1 MTAIVVDFN
10 NPDKFPETFTDFK
23 KYLEETSGKT
33 VKKIQFKDDEGDYVT
48 ITSDLEYTEAF
59 KAATTQ
65 GNLDL
70 QILVEAK
77 PDVVKEVQHAA
88 NCDACRHKIKG
99 IRYKCANCPDFDLC
113 EVCEAVNL
121 EKSLHDPDHVFLKIY
136 RPIPFGIRH
145 TLPNLYQPK
154 VERNDSQPKSELEAR
169 MIKIEE
175 DLKKVQKLMLNKEKL
190 KKEKPLSRRDKR
202 FSLNKRKV
210 EIQDQFG
217 IFKEEKFKIAEKVE
231 LHPEI
236 QSVIQLMKP
245 SENQIQPQPEVQL
258 KPVESEIQ
266 LKQAEQEIQLKQSQ
280 RVFSP
285 WEEQIIVLQSMGFL
299 DRKLNLE
306 LLDRYQDINRVVE
319 HLI

>member
-1 MTAIVVDFN
+1 
-10 NPDKFPETFTDFK
+10 
-23 KYLEETSGKT
+23 
-33 VKKIQFKDDEGDYVT
+33 
-48 ITSDLEYTEAF
+48 
-59 KAATTQ
+59 
-65 GNLDL
+65 
-70 QILVEAK
+70 
-77 PDVVKEVQHAA
+77 
-88 NCDACRHKIKG
+88 
-99 IRYKCANCPDFDLC
+99 
-113 EVCEAVNL
+113 
-121 EKSLHDPDHVFLKIY
+121 
-136 RPIPFGIRH
+136 
-145 TLPNLYQPK
+145 
-154 VERNDSQPKSELEAR
+154 
-169 MIKIEE
+169 
-175 DLKKVQKLMLNKEKL
+175 MLNKEKL